1 MGQVTVITASDKTK
15 IYNYEKAEEVFPK
28 LKTKKFSRT
37 DLVLILLCAQE
48 KSIHGRILLMKELF
62 LLYNKILKTNTQ
74 DPKFVPYRFGPYS
87 FHLTDLLSTLHV
99 DGYLQVKGRKNS
111 NSESFSL
118 TDKGQKYAK
127 TLFNK
132 LSKSQKNEITIKR
145 KGWDQLGTDGILN
158 YVYTHYPK
166 YTVKSII
173 KNRYKDVIWGK
184 GTG

>member
-1 MGQVTVITASDKTK
+1 MWRMKSITASDKTK
-15 IYNYEKAEEVFPK
+15 IYDYATAQKIFPK

-37 DLVLILLCAQE
+37 DLVLILLYAQK

-62 LLYNKILKTNTQ
+62 LLYNRILKINTQ

-87 FHLTDLLSTLHV
+87 FHLTDLLTTLNV

-118 TDKGQKYAK
+118 TDKGQKNAK
-127 TLFNK
+127 KLFNK
-132 LSKSQKNEITIKR
+132 LSKSQKDEISIKR
-145 KGWDQLGTDGILN
+145 KGWDQLGTEGILN
-158 YVYTHYPK
+158 YVYTHYPIYK
-166 YTVKSII
+166 AKSVI